1 MVRVCM
7 DNRKPPDSAASLRS
21 TRWGCLFLPV
31 LYKQPAT
38 QPCKM
43 TRMHRDPRL
52 YLITVALVNLFICST
67 IDAKTV
73 QNAKV
78 TLKL

>member
-7 DNRKPPDSAASLRS
+7 DNREPPDSAASLRS

-52 YLITVALVNLFICST
+52 YFITVALLICLS
-67 IDAKTV
+67 A
-73 QNAKV
+73 QPLM
-78 TLKL
+78 LKLYKMQK